1 MLHHKFFTYRQ
12 HEGQNFHDFF
22 TELKKP
28 SSECEF
34 ETLHD
39 SLIKDVIVCGTNGNS
54 LRRRFLRESD
64 LTLPKAISAG
74 YATEEARKHVRVSQ
88 MRPSVCT
95 RF

>member
-1 MLHHKFFTYRQ
+1 M
-12 HEGQNFHDFF
+12 
-22 TELKKP
+22 
-28 SSECEF
+28 
-34 ETLHD
+34 
-39 SLIKDVIVCGTNGNS
+39 IVCGTNGNS
-54 LRRRFLRESD
+54 LRRRFLRQSD